1 MSLEDPFFFEM
12 QFRAN
17 VRLIDAT
24 IDPPD
29 TFMIKFIHK
38 IKMTQNVHAG
48 MVSVM
53 KVVGDTKRLN
63 HDYNMM

>member
-1 MSLEDPFFFEM
+1 MSLEDPFFFDM
-12 QFRAN
+12 KFRAN

-29 TFMIKFIHK
+29 TFMINFIHK
-38 IKMTQNVHAG
+38 IKMTQNVH
-48 MVSVM
+48 VDTISVM
-53 KVVGDTKRLN
+53 KVVGDRKRLN